1 MVKDQE
7 YLNSIA
13 SQTIEYSKK
22 LGATDVNVEVVHS
35 ISETVNLRNKQLDE
49 SNRSDSFAIGIT
61 TYINKK
67 KSTISSSNLSKDNI
81 KILTER
87 CIETAKITPDDEF
100 NSLPDKELMAKNF
113 ESLDLYDEF
122 HVPNNKKIDILKE
135 AEEAASK
142 ETKIINTETD
152 FTENKSN
159 FVLANSNGFINGYK
173 TSNFNISCVAVA
185 KKDSQMERDYDF
197 TSKRHFSDLIS
208 PKNVGESAAAN
219 TVKKLDPKK
228 IKSEKIGIVFDK
240 KISKGILNVLSSA
253 ISAGAI
259 SRGTSFL
266 KNKIGEEIFP
276 KSLNVIDD
284 PKIKKG
290 LGSKNFD
297 SEGVETNNLKL
308 IENGVLKSYLVDTYY
323 GKKLNLKSNG
333 RCGGTSNL
341 YFENGSMPLEKLL
354 KSSKKNLYITET
366 IGHGTNLVTGDYSVG
381 ANGFMVE
388 NGEFIYPVSEI
399 TIAGNFK
406 EIFKNITLANDLEF
420 KYSTNAPTLLVEGMI
435 VAGR

>member
-67 KSTISSSNLSKDNI
+67 KSSISSSNLSKDNI

-113 ESLDLYDEF
+113 KNLDLYDDF
-122 HVPNNKKIDILKE
+122 HVPNNKKIDILNE

-159 FVLANSNGFINGYK
+159 FVLANSNGFMNGYK

-197 TSKRHFSDLIS
+197 TSKRHFSDLTS
-208 PKNVGESAAAN
+208 PKNIGESAASN

-228 IKSEKIGIVFDK
+228 IKSEKIGVVFDK

-253 ISAGAI
+253 ISAAAI

-266 KNKIGEEIFP
+266 KNKIGEEIFS

-333 RCGGTSNL
+333 RSGGASNL
-341 YFENGSMPLEKLL
+341 YFENGSIPFETLL
-354 KSSKKNLYITET
+354 KSNKKNLYITET

-388 NGEFIYPVSEI
+388 NGEFIYPISEI
-399 TIAGNFK
+399 TIAGNFN

>member
-67 KSTISSSNLSKDNI
+67 KSSISSSNLSKDNI

-113 ESLDLYDEF
+113 ENLDLYDDF
-122 HVPNNKKIDILKE
+122 HVPNNKKIDILNE

-159 FVLANSNGFINGYK
+159 FVLANSNGFMNGYK
-173 TSNFNISCVAVA
+173 TSNFNMSCVAVA
-185 KKDSQMERDYDF
+185 KKDNQMERDYDF
-197 TSKRHFSDLIS
+197 TSKRHFSDLINPS
-208 PKNVGESAAAN
+208 NIGESAASN

-228 IKSEKIGIVFDK
+228 IKSEKIGVVFDK

-253 ISAGAI
+253 ISAAAI

-266 KNKIGEEIFP
+266 KNKIGEEIFS

-297 SEGVETNNLKL
+297 SEGVDTKNLKL

-333 RCGGTSNL
+333 RSGGASNL
-341 YFENGSMPLEKLL
+341 YFENGSIPLETLL

-388 NGEFIYPVSEI
+388 NGEFIYPISEI

-435 VAGR
+435 VAGT